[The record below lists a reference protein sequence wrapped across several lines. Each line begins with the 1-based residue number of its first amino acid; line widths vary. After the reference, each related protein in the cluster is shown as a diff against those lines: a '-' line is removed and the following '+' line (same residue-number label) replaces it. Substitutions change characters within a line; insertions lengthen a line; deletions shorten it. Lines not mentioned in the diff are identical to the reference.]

1 MTHQFL
7 NQRLLDIHFGRF
19 NMMTIIMLTKRLS
32 VAQQWYFLLIFSFAL
47 FAASHTL
54 PTNTLSPM
62 ANPSSTAPP
71 RGALIVRQ
79 KNPLP
84 GEHPSIPDA
93 IRALRGTKGPQTIF
107 VYPGNY
113 NLGVYIRYGYPL
125 TIQGFTPAPGTYAQ
139 NQVTVSVATGR
150 AETGGDPESSAIWVQ
165 QNDFKMFNIN
175 VVNNYGTGTNTQAV
189 ALTAQGERH
198 VYSMCSFSSYQDT
211 LYVKSTSAYFLGCN
225 IEGAVDFIFGGGTAW
240 FEKANIVVK
249 PPRSFAT
256 ITAHKRVQAS
266 SPAKFVFN
274 LSNIVGAPGTR
285 AGSAYLGRPW
295 SALAA
300 VTFQFC
306 SLSNVV
312 NPAGW
317 AAWNPPQDSRTQ
329 SVQFYEFQNSGP
341 GSQGRRLFGKA
352 SVLPLKIEQ
361 VLGPNF
367 ASWAT

>member
-1 MTHQFL
+1 MV
-7 NQRLLDIHFGRF
+7 
-19 NMMTIIMLTKRLS
+19 TI
-32 VAQQWYFLLIFSFAL
+32 
-47 FAASHTL
+47 
-54 PTNTLSPM
+54 
-62 ANPSSTAPP
+62 
-71 RGALIVRQ
+71 
-79 KNPLP
+79 
-84 GEHPSIPDA
+84 
-93 IRALRGTKGPQTIF
+93 
-107 VYPGNY
+107 
-113 NLGVYIRYGYPL
+113 
-125 TIQGFTPAPGTYAQ
+125 
-139 NQVTVSVATGR
+139 
-150 AETGGDPESSAIWVQ
+150 
-165 QNDFKMFNIN
+165 
-175 VVNNYGTGTNTQAV
+175 
-189 ALTAQGERH
+189 
-198 VYSMCSFSSYQDT
+198 
-211 LYVKSTSAYFLGCN
+211 
-225 IEGAVDFIFGGGTAW
+225 
-240 FEKANIVVK
+240 K

-361 VLGPNF
+361 VLGPVCYVQFPTPQKAKTNTEFHRPVPQNF